1 MKIPSLNGT
10 EMFRLALPATGSFR
24 TATKPLLQTKEK
36 KKKKALPTLG
46 EAISIQGGFLE
57 KGHLSFF
64 RIEQLLS
71 QLQVGKR
78 LLVPGWPGLLIG
90 P

>member
-1 MKIPSLNGT
+1 MVPRCSGWPSLLLVHS
-10 EMFRLALPATGSFR
+10 ELQPSLFFRQ
-24 TATKPLLQTKEK
+24 KK